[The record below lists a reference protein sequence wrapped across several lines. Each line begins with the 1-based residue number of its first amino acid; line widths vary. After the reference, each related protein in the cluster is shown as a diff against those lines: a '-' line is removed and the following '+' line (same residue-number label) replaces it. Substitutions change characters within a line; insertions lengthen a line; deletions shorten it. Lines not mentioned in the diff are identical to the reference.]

1 MKKLK
6 SVAVCAFAALCF
18 ANFSAASGPKDRTAT
33 NPKSLRSQANVSA
46 KSLPIE
52 DLFLTH
58 SIGGGAWSPN
68 GQEIAFESNASG
80 RTNVWK
86 IHSDGSGP
94 TQLTHSDDR
103 QFAATWSPDG
113 KWIVYQQDV
122 GGAEIWDLFAVAA
135 EGGNPVNLTNTEK
148 IAESSPLWSPDGAKL
163 AIAYKPKESPVTDI
177 AILDWKNR
185 QVTKLTNEKEQ
196 DHRWSAA
203 AWSRDGTF
211 ILANRGN
218 ALFTDSDA
226 YLIDV
231 STGKAEKLTAHDGQ
245 QLFEGDDL
253 SSDGKTALIS
263 SNAKGGYFN
272 VALLDVPTKKLRWV
286 TDTQWDAHASS
297 FSPDGKQYAYIINED
312 GRTHAFIGN
321 TGTGKSQ
328 PVQMPEGLTDF
339 TGNPTAFS
347 PDSTNVLLNHQSSR
361 RPNDLWTYSVSDGK
375 SQQLTKSGSDT
386 IDAALLPQSQLVTY
400 KSFDG
405 TMISAFV
412 WVPFN
417 LKRDGTNAAVVL
429 PHGGPTGQVPDVFN
443 RTAAALATRGYI
455 CIAPNVRGS
464 TGYGKKFQQM
474 NVKDLGGGDLQDEVF
489 AVNFLKSSG
498 YVDAKKVGITG
509 GSYGGFMTLMAIGKT
524 PDVWAAA
531 VEEYGIINWLTM
543 LQHED
548 AFLQQYEKSL
558 LGDPEKDRQ
567 IYEDDSP
574 LKYIRKEKAP
584 LLVLQGE
591 NDPRVPKEEAEQVVE
606 ILKKEGRTVDVHYY
620 PNEGHGFA
628 KREDQI
634 DALRRTAEWFDKYLK
649 NGNGTTKS
657 EHEVH

>member
-1 MKKLK
+1 MKRLG
-6 SVAVCAFAALCF
+6 SVAVCAFVALCVTT
-18 ANFSAASGPKDRTAT
+18 FSAASGPEDRTAT
-33 NPKSLRSQANVSA
+33 NPKSLRSQANASA
-46 KSLPIE
+46 KPVPID

-68 GQEIAFESNASG
+68 GEEIVFESNASG

-86 IHSDGSGP
+86 IHSDGSGAI
-94 TQLTHSDDR
+94 QLTHSDDR

-135 EGGNPVNLTNTEK
+135 EGGNPVNLTKTEK
-148 IAESSPLWSPDGAKL
+148 IAESSPLWSPDGEKL

-177 AILDWKNR
+177 AILDWKSR
-185 QVTKLTNEKEQ
+185 QVTKLTNEQAQ

-203 AWSRDGTF
+203 GWSRDGKF

-226 YLIDV
+226 YLIEV

-321 TGTGKSQ
+321 TGTGTSQ

-347 PDSTNVLLNHQSSR
+347 PDGTKVLLNHQSSR
-361 RPNDLWTYSVSDGK
+361 RPNDLWTYSLSDGK
-375 SQQLTKSGSDT
+375 SQQLTKSASDT
-386 IDAALLPQSQLVTY
+386 IDAALLPQSQLVSY

-417 LKRDGTNAAVVL
+417 LKRDGTNAAVIL
-429 PHGGPTGQVPDVFN
+429 PHGGPTGQTPDFFN

-464 TGYGKKFQQM
+464 TGYGRKFQEM

-574 LKYIRKEKAP
+574 LKYIRNEKAP

-634 DALRRTAEWFDKYLK
+634 DALKRTADWFDKYLK
-649 NGNGTTKS
+649 NGNGKTKS
-657 EHEVH
+657 EHEGH